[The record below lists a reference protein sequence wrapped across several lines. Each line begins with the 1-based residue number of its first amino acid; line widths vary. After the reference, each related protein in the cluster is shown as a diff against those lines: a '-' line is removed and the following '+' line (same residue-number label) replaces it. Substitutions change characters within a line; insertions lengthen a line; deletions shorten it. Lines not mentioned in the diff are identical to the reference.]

1 MCFFRDEK
9 YQLKINLY
17 NITFYPEY
25 NITLEKTT
33 NKTEDDH
40 GDDHGEKSTSVNH
53 DFGPAPSIGS
63 IETLNI
69 STAFN

>member
-33 NKTEDDH
+33 NKTED
-40 GDDHGEKSTSVNH
+40 ENLFLRELLLIILQQFLLIIQVIMIIIL
-53 DFGPAPSIGS
+53 DFV
-63 IETLNI
+63 
-69 STAFN
+69 